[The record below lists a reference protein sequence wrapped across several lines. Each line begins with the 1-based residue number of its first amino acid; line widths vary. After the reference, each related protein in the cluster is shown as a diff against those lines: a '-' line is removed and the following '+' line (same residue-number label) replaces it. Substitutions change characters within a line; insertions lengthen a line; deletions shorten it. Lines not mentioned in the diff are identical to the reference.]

1 MGLFGIVLL
10 VLFAIVC
17 VLLIFMVIIQ
27 DQEGEGLG
35 GVFAGAG
42 NAAFGSRSPNIIV
55 KVTYVLGGLF
65 FVLAFSLAIINR
77 GSLGNV
83 EAAAAKKNAVSS
95 EWWNTKTQAP
105 SETLPGI
112 VPELTPPQDGVVP
125 APATTGSG
133 K

>member
-1 MGLFGIVLL
+1 
-10 VLFAIVC
+10 
-17 VLLIFMVIIQ
+17 MVIIQ

-42 NAAFGSRSPNIIV
+42 NAAFGSRSSNVIV

-65 FVLAFSLAIINR
+65 FVLAFGLAILNR

-95 EWWNTKTQAP
+95 EWWNAKTQVPA
-105 SETLPGI
+105 ENLPGV
-112 VPELTPPQDGVVP
+112 VPELTQPSESPVP
-125 APATTGSG
+125 AAGSNP
-133 K
+133 